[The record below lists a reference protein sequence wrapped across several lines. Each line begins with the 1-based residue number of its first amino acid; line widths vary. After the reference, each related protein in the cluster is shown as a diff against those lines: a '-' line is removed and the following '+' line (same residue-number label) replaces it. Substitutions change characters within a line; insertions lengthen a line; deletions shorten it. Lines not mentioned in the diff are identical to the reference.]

1 MVTITRRQSRR
12 QQAGN
17 PSLLPHKHLPP
28 PSLLGALLLQT
39 PLRHCHRPARP
50 HQGRIQSLLPPRPS
64 NREPR
69 PSPTARTFKHS
80 LLHIRARPSRRGGTL
95 SAAALEP
102 AAAVHARNARHAS
115 WSCRRSNRPAEGAS
129 RNASTRSRSEG
140 PAAAV
145 AAAGAASWSSSH
157 RRSARSGWT
166 PRRASR
172 PASSTTIRA
181 R

>member
-1 MVTITRRQSRR
+1 MRCVVMITRRQRRR
-12 QQAGN
+12 QQAET
-17 PSLLPHKHLPP
+17 PSLTSIFLPRARSE
-28 PSLLGALLLQT
+28 PSFSRLLSATAFG
-39 PLRHCHRPARP
+39 R
-50 HQGRIQSLLPPRPS
+50 QGRTLCFLPPRPS

-69 PSPTARTFKHS
+69 PSPTARTFKRI
-80 LLHIRARPSRRGGTL
+80 LLLIRARPSRRGGTL

-102 AAAVHARNARHAS
+102 DAAVHARNARHAS
-115 WSCRRSNRPAEGAS
+115 WSCRRSNRPAQGAS
-129 RNASTRSRSEG
+129 RNASTRSRCEG